1 MDSVRSLNV
10 LIIEDDADT
19 RARLR
24 DILELDDHRVEAAA
38 TAAEALARDDWAT
51 ISTIILDREL
61 PDATDE
67 LLPRLRQAAPDAAVI
82 IVTGYAD
89 LQGAVSALRQG
100 ATDYI
105 LKPIDP
111 DDLRARL
118 GRIAAVQRTGDK
130 LKRQAEII
138 RSLLENASDAIVVV
152 DVHGKIL
159 LYNPAVERLIGP
171 MRVGAP
177 LEEWAPLGWAY
188 HPDTATTYSLQ
199 ELPLARVLRREP
211 VTDEEVF
218 VRRSGT
224 QSGRWMSVNASPICD
239 DGVIKGA
246 VIIYRDITERKRAE
260 EELRRQRDLAEGL
273 IDAAPAVVVLLSPE
287 GRIVRYNHFAED
299 LSGYRAEEVL
309 GRDFFDTLLPRR
321 DRTRNREVFR
331 KTLNEVETS
340 GTANVIVTKSG
351 RGREIRW
358 SNRVLKNAEARIVGV
373 LALGQDF
380 TDLKEAQER
389 ALHAERLAA
398 IGEMVAGLA
407 HESRNA
413 LQRSQA
419 CLEMLVLHVQDR
431 PKAIDLIDRLQQ
443 AQDHL
448 HHLYEDVRGYA
459 APIRLERRHCTL
471 AEIWREAW
479 ADLKPQWAGRSAT
492 LVELN
497 ADPDQ
502 RCVVDPFRLG
512 QVFHNILENALS
524 ACTDPVKI
532 EVCCTRIE
540 VDGVPLLRVVVRDNG
555 PGVGPEHRERI
566 FEPFYTT
573 KTKGTGLGMAIARR
587 IIEAHGGQIATVE
600 ATGTGQGAEI
610 LITLPQGEL

>member
-1 MDSVRSLNV
+1 METVRSLHILV
-10 LIIEDDADT
+10 IEDDADT
-19 RARLR
+19 RANLR
-24 DILELDDHRVEAAA
+24 DILELDDHRVEVA
-38 TAAEALARDDWAT
+38 TSAAEAMARDNWAS
-51 ISTIILDREL
+51 ISAIILDRRL
-61 PDATDE
+61 PDTTADE
-67 LLPRLRQAAPDAAVI
+67 LLPRLRRVAPDAAVI
-82 IVTGYAD
+82 IVTGYLD
-89 LQGAVSALRQG
+89 LQGAVSALRHG

-111 DDLRARL
+111 DDLRTRL
-118 GRIAAVQRTGDK
+118 GRIAKIQGTGDK

-138 RSLLENASDAIVVV
+138 RSLLENATDAIIVV
-152 DVHGKIL
+152 DVQGRVL
-159 LYNPAVERLIGP
+159 LSNPAVERLIGP
-171 MRVGAP
+171 LRVGAP
-177 LEEWAPLGWAY
+177 PEEWGALGKAY
-188 HPDTATTYSLQ
+188 RPDAASTDSRR
-199 ELPLARVLRREP
+199 EPPLARALRREP

-218 VRRSGT
+218 VRRLEPH
-224 QSGRWMSVNASPICD
+224 SGRWMSVNASPICV

-260 EELRRQRDLAEGL
+260 EELRRERDLAEGL

-309 GRDFFDTLLPRR
+309 GQDFFETLLPRR
-321 DRTRNREVFR
+321 DRVRIREVFR
-331 KTLNEVETS
+331 KTLDEVETN
-340 GTANVIVTKSG
+340 GTANAIVTKSG
-351 RGREIRW
+351 REREIRW
-358 SNRVLKNAEARIVGV
+358 SNRVLKNAEGKIVGV

-419 CLEMLVLHVQDR
+419 CLEMLALHVQDR
-431 PKAIDLIDRLQQ
+431 PKAIGLIDRLQQ

-459 APIRLERRHCTL
+459 APIRLERRLCKL

-479 ADLKPQWAGRSAT
+479 ADLKPQWAGRAVT
-492 LVELN
+492 LVESGE
-497 ADPDQ
+497 DPDQ
-502 RCVVDPFRLG
+502 RCAVDPFRLG

-524 ACTDPVKI
+524 ACVDPVKI
-532 EVCCTRIE
+532 EVGCTRIE
-540 VDGVPLLRVVVRDNG
+540 VDGVPLLRVAVRDNG

-587 IIEAHGGQIATVE
+587 IIEAHGGQIA
-600 ATGTGQGAEI
+600 AGQAAGQGAEI
-610 LITLPQGEL
+610 VITLPQGEP